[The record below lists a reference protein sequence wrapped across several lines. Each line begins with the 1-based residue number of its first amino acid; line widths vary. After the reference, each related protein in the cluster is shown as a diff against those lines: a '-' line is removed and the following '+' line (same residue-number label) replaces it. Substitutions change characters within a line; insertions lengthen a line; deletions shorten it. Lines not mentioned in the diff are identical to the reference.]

1 MTKLIVLSR
10 VSMNE
15 PTKETSFEYV
25 LSDKKSLKNK
35 INKLK
40 KRVFDENIEEFNEIN
55 EIDGVNSICPYINC
69 DTYYDP
75 DFKKYTKII
84 KNFSLMDDTFL
95 IEQHTSYS
103 FAYSISVVDLVK
115 DNTLVLYEH

>member
-1 MTKLIVLSR
+1 MNRLIVLSR

-25 LSDKKSLKNK
+25 LSDKKSLNNK
-35 INKLK
+35 INELK
-40 KRVFDENIEEFNEIN
+40 KRVFDNNIKEFKEIY
-55 EIDGVNSICPYINC
+55 GVNFICPYVNC

-75 DFKKYTKII
+75 NFKKYTKIV
-84 KNFSLMDDTFL
+84 NTFSLMDDTFL

-103 FAYSISVVDLVK
+103 FAYSISVVNLIK